1 VTLALALTR
10 RAAICGISAAL
21 LAGPAGH
28 GQTRPARRP
37 LGLADITVR
46 KEIVADYAGTL
57 KKVAAMGYSHFG
69 FRLSDYLPDSSEPA
83 AADKAK
89 MVRDSGLQVGVVRLN
104 PVGKDPDR
112 EIEQAAAIGGTIIAL
127 TAAPVFIAGDHLGTS
142 TRADFD
148 AWLPTLVELDN
159 KCSKAGLTLAYHNHW
174 WDHRMLNGETP
185 WEIVAK
191 RTNVAFE
198 LDCAWAWIGG
208 IAPLEL
214 ARNYSDRIVSMHF
227 KDVDPTRGRNLFEQ
241 LVAPGEGQL
250 DYAALLPNLDL
261 VTDAIGYVEVDAPED
276 GLASAARAGRFL
288 SAVRSKWHG

>member
-89 MVRDSGLQVGVVRLN
+89 MVR
-104 PVGKDPDR
+104 
-112 EIEQAAAIGGTIIAL
+112 EIEQAAAIGATIIAL